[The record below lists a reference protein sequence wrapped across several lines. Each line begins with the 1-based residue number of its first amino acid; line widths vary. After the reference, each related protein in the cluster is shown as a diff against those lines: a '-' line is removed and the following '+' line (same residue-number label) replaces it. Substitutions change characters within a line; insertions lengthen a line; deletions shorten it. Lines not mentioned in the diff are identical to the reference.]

1 MGLSSNTLTALFTD
15 LRIVHQLH
23 FKVTHSCHSTTAVD
37 GEYSPI
43 HATRPRRYPWPSFLL
58 RKAMVLF
65 SSLLLPSRT
74 LPNHPLCHGKKLIP
88 SLLSDVTFDNVVE
101 NGNQCHVKEF
111 HFTLYSMN
119 TAIVNAEALNRIT
132 DATGRIIC
140 HVYAKAFRSPN
151 SSFRAMKE

>member
-1 MGLSSNTLTALFTD
+1 M
-15 LRIVHQLH
+15 HQLH

-101 NGNQCHVKEF
+101 NGNQCHVKESS
-111 HFTLYSMN
+111 LYF
-119 TAIVNAEALNRIT
+119 VLNEYCYSKCGGLEPDHGCDGT
-132 DATGRIIC
+132 DHLPC
-140 HVYAKAFRSPN
+140 LCE
-151 SSFRAMKE
+151 SFSLS